1 VRIGKTK
8 KGRIVMKN
16 VKIVAAATA
25 TAVAVAGLTA
35 GAAAAAAGGW
45 ITHATTSYSS
55 PSKASAPV
63 HFLAQRVAVETLCFT
78 EGQQLGT
85 SNLWF
90 RISKDGKAGF
100 VHRDTIGGVPSDLR
114 HC

>member
-1 VRIGKTK
+1 MK
-8 KGRIVMKN
+8 KG
-16 VKIVAAATA
+16 KIIAVATASALAAAGIAGSVAAAT
-25 TAVAVAGLTA
+25 
-35 GAAAAAAGGW
+35 GGW

-63 HFLAQRVAVETLCFT
+63 HFLAQRDAIETLCFT

-90 RISKDGKAGF
+90 RIATDGKAGY
-100 VHRDTIGGVPSDLR
+100 VHRDTIGGVPTDLR